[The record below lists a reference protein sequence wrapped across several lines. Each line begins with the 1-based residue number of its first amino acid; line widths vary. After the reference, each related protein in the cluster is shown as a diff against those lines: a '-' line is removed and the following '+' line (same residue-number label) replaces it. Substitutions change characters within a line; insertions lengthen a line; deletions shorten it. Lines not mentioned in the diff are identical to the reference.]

1 MSDITYRTIQ
11 TGLEN
16 NPVNES
22 IMSSVL
28 SQMSDGYW
36 EECSQMQGYWKCA
49 DVCRRDSGIVIDVWP
64 ISWYMD
70 TYSKSI
76 SNRFYG
82 MNDGQILLFFAR
94 KIRFLARQNLKDDYE
109 EAIRD
114 KMISFKG
121 ALIPTAEIEKFNK
134 ERDAY
139 NEYIIAHPFQS
150 RGVFNEYNL
159 APCIYLSAY
168 DSSFP
173 DSRVPVTVADCVRV
187 YNVLV
192 KKAAELGEKPAE
204 IVLDNAAGA

>member
-16 NPVNES
+16 NPVNDS

-36 EECSQMQGYWKCA
+36 EECPQMQGYWKCA
-49 DVCRRDSGIVIDVWP
+49 DVCRRDTGIEIDVWP
-64 ISWYMD
+64 YSWFRD
-70 TYSKSI
+70 TDKTI

-82 MNDGQILLFFAR
+82 MSDGAILLFFAR
-94 KIRFLARQNLKDDYE
+94 KIRFLARDNLKDDYE

-139 NEYIIAHPFQS
+139 REYIIAHPFKS

-159 APCIYLSAY
+159 ARCIYLSSY

-173 DSRVPVTVADCVRV
+173 DSRVPVTIADCVRV
-187 YNVLV
+187 YNALV

>member
-16 NPVNES
+16 TPVNDS

-36 EECSQMQGYWKCA
+36 EESSYMRGYWKCA
-49 DVCRRDSGIVIDVWP
+49 DVYGRGSGIELDIYPHNRIWGSDYT
-64 ISWYMD
+64 IQ
-70 TYSKSI
+70 
-76 SNRFYG
+76 NRFYG

-159 APCIYLSAY
+159 AQCIYLSSY

-173 DSRVPVTVADCVRV
+173 DSRVPVTIADCVRV
-187 YNVLV
+187 YNALV